1 MRRCRHASLIPS
13 FRYIN
18 MPHRVHMDILNHQD
32 LKSYLIGGSLS
43 LHVQLALLGHVGHA
57 LVSGR
62 KENWAMAGQSSQITD
77 DVRPDEGRAGQCH
90 CSDDCNGVN
99 IFLAGNPSNH
109 HEQTCACLQRRA
121 CYFCIRCQ
129 TSQGTKWSENCVK
142 AKSKGL

>member
-1 MRRCRHASLIPS
+1 MESSGLEI
-13 FRYIN
+13 I
-18 MPHRVHMDILNHQD
+18 
-32 LKSYLIGGSLS
+32 SYRSIGGSLS

-129 TSQGTKWSENCVK
+129 TSRGTKWSENCVK
-142 AKSKGL
+142 AKTKESSHEVKIFLSFYIEISTGMERCLS